1 MKKGR
6 GELFCGK
13 KGTRPSFFL
22 SRLSLPSRCSTP
34 GVVSLER
41 QRRWTLTVVL
51 QGKVCQEGAAERWK
65 GRWRVGGGGGLEV
78 EFPPPPLFFSFPSP
92 VQAGHYPFSLDAR
105 VFRRVLPSER
115 QASQASLF
123 SMAQQGILSQQAH
136 IGRGRA

>member
-78 EFPPPPLFFSFPSP
+78 EFPPPPFFFFPVACASRSLPILPRCSSLQTGSSF
-92 VQAGHYPFSLDAR
+92 
-105 VFRRVLPSER
+105 
-115 QASQASLF
+115 
-123 SMAQQGILSQQAH
+123 
-136 IGRGRA
+136 